1 MKRALIAVSLV
12 LLGMGNASA
21 QSMEW
26 RLAGFVDGNPDRTI
40 RVTVERNGATT
51 RVRSFDG
58 SRAVSESVLDENG
71 NPFSYR
77 TFAGEGAI
85 SFEATVG
92 GGRRIAARSGG
103 REWSLKSQN
112 AIVLSD
118 PSNFWVFSLWLS
130 REPGF
135 NEKSFS
141 LFQDRENRLVGMRLR
156 NSGIETITIGEQ
168 ICRAYRLDMSLS
180 DPLARMFWPHVYR
193 YWCSAEDFRFLAYE
207 GRMADG
213 RISRTENNPAN

>member
-1 MKRALIAVSLV
+1 MKRALVAVSLIFFSI
-12 LLGMGNASA
+12 GNASA
-21 QSMEW
+21 QSAEW
-26 RLAGFVDGNPDRTI
+26 LLAGFIDGNPDRTI
-40 RVTVERNGATT
+40 RVAIERSGATT
-51 RVRSFDG
+51 MIRSFDG
-58 SRAVSESVLDENG
+58 GRAVSESVLDENG

-77 TFAGEGAI
+77 IFAADGAT

-92 GGRRIAARSGG
+92 DGRRIAARSGG
-103 REWSLKSQN
+103 REWNMKSQN

-135 NEKSFS
+135 KEKGFS
-141 LFQDRENRLVGMRLR
+141 LYQERENRIVGMRLR
-156 NSGIETITIGEQ
+156 NCGIEAITVGEK
-168 ICRAYRLDMSLS
+168 IIRAYRLDMSLS

-193 YWCSAEDFRFLAYE
+193 YWFSTEDFRFLAYE
-207 GRMADG
+207 GRMADD